1 MPRQVAKILQLA
13 VLAASVLSADVLKL
27 RSGQL
32 WTGTY
37 LGGDARQIRFT
48 VGDAVR
54 TVSISDVAEVDFGT
68 SSDSSQPLAAVAES
82 EQQRRVCDV
91 IGRFQRA
98 SLQYA
103 GETNP
108 LRRSQV
114 KAPNPFDFEQEMV
127 GILGSSGEFRDWRGK
142 IGFRQESEYVSV
154 SFYPECPGLAP
165 RSITFSTLPALG
177 RTQNV
182 PGAEVPKMDSP
193 IGKELAKIHGDETVL
208 ASGHLFY
215 FKPEATHYIGIDF
228 DARPRYRGTM
238 HPMPAN
244 VAHPEYL
251 ATFSEIRVSSS
262 PEK

>member
-1 MPRQVAKILQLA
+1 MPRQVAVILQLA
-13 VLAASVLSADVLKL
+13 ALAASGLSADVLKF
-27 RSGQL
+27 RNGQI

-37 LGGDARQIRFT
+37 LGGDPRQIRFA

-54 TVSISDVAEVDFGT
+54 TVSTTDVAEIDFGT
-68 SSDSSQPLAAVAES
+68 SSDSNQTAATTSRS
-82 EQQRRVCDV
+82 EQQSRVCEV

-108 LRRSQV
+108 LRRSQI
-114 KAPNPFDFEQEMV
+114 KAPNPFDYEQELV
-127 GILGSSGEFRDWRGK
+127 KILGQSGEFRNWRGK
-142 IGFRQESEYVSV
+142 VRFRQESEYVSV
-154 SFYPECPGLAP
+154 SFYPECAGLAP

-182 PGAEVPKMDSP
+182 PGAEVPKMDSS
-193 IGKELAKIHGDETVL
+193 IGKELVKIYGDETVE

-215 FKPEATHYIGIDF
+215 FKPEATHYIGVDF
-228 DARPRYRGTM
+228 DPRSRYRGTM

-251 ATFSEIRVSSS
+251 ATFSEIRVASAQS
-262 PEK
+262 K